1 MKVKVRKAFRDIDT
15 QKLMRVGDE
24 VDFSSERAAKLAR
37 SGYVVLLEAQEE
49 ESVQETEPVGGEERD
64 DNSEVLEQPGDQ
76 EEGEEEPVDYGA
88 EHAKPEKEEIRNQ
101 EAEKHE
107 FIPFP
112 EKPEGKKRGRKPK
125 Q

>member
-49 ESVQETEPVGGEERD
+49 ETVQKTKPVGEEEKKA
-64 DNSEVLEQPGDQ
+64 NSDVPEQPGD
-76 EEGEEEPVDYGA
+76 EGNEQGE
-88 EHAKPEKEEIRNQ
+88 PEKEEIRDQ
-101 EAEKHE
+101 EAEKNE
-107 FIPFP
+107 FRPFP
-112 EKPEGKKRGRKPK
+112 EKSNGTKRGRKPK
-125 Q
+125 R